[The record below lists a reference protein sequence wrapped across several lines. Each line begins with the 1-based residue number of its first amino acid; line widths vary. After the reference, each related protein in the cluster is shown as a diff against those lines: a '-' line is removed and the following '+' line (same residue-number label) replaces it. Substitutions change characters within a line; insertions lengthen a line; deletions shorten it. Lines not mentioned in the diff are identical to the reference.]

1 MPRPKGSAG
10 FTLVELMIVVV
21 LLGIFATMAVPSFTA
36 MIERNR
42 LQTQADELKALL
54 LYARGE
60 AVSQKTTITVA
71 ADGSDLWGVKRGN
84 TDLRQLKYIPEQA
97 AILASANEVVFRS
110 NGTATAANFTIC
122 HNDNTDSGLFLAVQA
137 SGAIKLF
144 RQGTQDADNTAL
156 GSCTL

>member
-1 MPRPKGSAG
+1 M
-10 FTLVELMIVVV
+10 
-21 LLGIFATMAVPSFTA
+21 
-36 MIERNR
+36 
-42 LQTQADELKALL
+42 
-54 LYARGE
+54 
-60 AVSQKTTITVA
+60 A